1 MKSIKVEARIQK
13 DGDEFYNM
21 LKFLRRYEDKIINGS
36 IKLKKK
42 NVNEEINRFKY
53 INDKYIFSNVKKKI
67 KLKINGC
74 IKIKKGTPER
84 YYKQLVKKIL
94 HGNISINNKNINNIL
109 NYIEYIKYIKLCGNI
124 RMIKKNRTDE
134 NENENEKVSP
144 LLLKGHINKLR
155 YLKKENDVK
164 KERNKMSLR
173 KSSYNIEKK
182 EILDLTMKRYSHF
195 GSERYNNYNLK
206 NNSFYDNINVDHN
219 KIRKTK
225 VNKEKEK
232 NININIHRTNGSI
245 NNKLNNKEFSFA
257 LYPSSGDKIRDVD
270 EVQKKMNT
278 FKLNIPSS
286 IISKFNK
293 TNKTNMLEERK
304 SINYNLIKMR
314 QEFMYEPRNNDK
326 EKHNKIHLKGTI
338 NYIKSDNN
346 NNKKKNNSNSNSN
359 YYNNFH
365 SIKFMFRGKKKK
377 KIIKDK
383 ITDANY
389 ILCNEEKKKLLDLD
403 RYNNE
408 KNKSHETYVLSGNK
422 IYDKIDNKN
431 IFLDHSVFLNYNKK
445 GQKRLSSSSSSKNK
459 NINKST
465 YDETMLSMSD
475 VDDIDYFMH
484 IKEKNAI
491 KYKDYMN
498 KPKNKGQGN
507 ISIEE
512 KKSVLKIKMTEGQE
526 NIKEKKNYINDTKCK
541 INKKESNKYNNNNN
555 MSNIK
560 NKKFSSV
567 SRKLS
572 KPFSSSR
579 SGAIFN
585 LSNNKKENKNNKKK
599 RRIKLNNGNRYM
611 KKYVNKIM
619 NMSILRRNFNNVN
632 SSVFITHK
640 KCFDKPKKDTRVNDK
655 KCSNGVVET
664 VDKKESINK
673 LNVENNETQM
683 MKKCNKNEDI
693 GDNKDEDIDDNKND
707 DIEDNKNED
716 MNDNKNK
723 DMNDNKNEDM
733 DDNKNKDMD
742 DNKNEDMNDNKN
754 EDIDDN
760 KNDNIINLSTDKNIK
775 IGFYFEEAC
784 DIKQSNDKNIST
796 TNETKKMGSP
806 LKNNLL
812 TKKMGSPPKN
822 NLLTKKMGSPLM
834 NNMLT
839 KKMGSPLM
847 NNILTKKQ
855 GMLKQFAI
863 TKENMDITKK
873 EGVVLTMKKS
883 VSIKKDADIN
893 ISKDENVIEKNKV
906 NFTIKSVQNILS
918 KQLFKSKANPLI
930 INKSNDSQIVATN
943 KITVGVN
950 VPVKSSLF
958 KKDENEEK
966 NNSNNIEEEE
976 KKNVNMEKLILNEQE
991 ENYLNDKNINK
1002 AGLSKEDDVD
1012 IKEPVLTNTKEDIIK
1027 GEDQSISTNIVKEQH
1042 MKEEKINDN
1051 TMNDNTKNDNT
1062 KNDDT
1067 MNDKDKSDIIN
1078 KKNSLESVKEEITEK
1093 EMLDEK
1099 DKMVPQL
1106 LECNS
1111 LQNKDENIKDM
1122 KIENCDDHMK
1132 DNITNKNNN
1141 MFIKKINIKMVPM
1154 LNKKAI
1160 PKSKTLPVLLKNKIN
1175 ILKEKFTTNKKLS
1188 NDSIDKTESCN
1199 IKMDEHKEEEKQN
1212 IESERK
1218 IIKPSKSIHKMIN
1231 PGRHSFFNA
1240 NKLLNSIEVKIG
1252 EHNSKMNE
1260 KEEPIKM
1267 LSNSVSIIS
1276 DGKMDSLDKCGEEE
1290 KINDV
1295 KTDIDVNTHIDAD
1308 VSVDVNINVEENINQ
1323 SEKAK
1328 MVLKKGI
1335 PKLMMKFKAFPTK
1348 KMGIQNLEN
1357 NKKVNSLRSIKDD
1370 KTLEEKNDTSEKGD
1384 DNIEKRDDTIEKKND
1399 TSEKLD
1405 DTIEKKDDTSEKG
1418 EDTTEKTNEILNKQ
1432 CEEEVKNE
1440 IDNTLQD
1447 KDDTQHILKT
1457 TKIILMKKIPPKY
1470 NKMNTVKMGDIK
1482 FPNNMNKFINKF
1494 HMVKNLST
1502 LKEFPVKKL
1511 IKRDSNEENNS
1522 LEKIK
1527 VNEEKI
1533 NDADMEKEAD
1543 EDVIKVEE
1551 DLMNKK
1557 VNGET
1562 EIEMDKN
1569 VKDNMEKDDIQQDN
1583 MEKDN
1588 MEKDNMEKD
1597 NMEKDNMEK
1606 DNIEKDNIEK
1616 DNMEK
1621 DNMEKDN
1628 IEKDNMEKDNME
1640 KNNIQQDNIQ
1650 QDNSETSLNKN
1661 EEPNVVAESATIEN
1675 EQVDKIIPRSFSKS
1689 LSIPMKIPTIK
1700 ENMNKAKPTFWN
1712 KPKGK
1717 MFFLTKKEKSI
1728 SQAKEILRSLEKS
1741 NN

>member
-1 MKSIKVEARIQK
+1 MKSIKVEARIQQ

-42 NVNEEINRFKY
+42 NVNEEINRFKD
-53 INDKYIFSNVKKKI
+53 INDKYIFNNVKKKI
-67 KLKINGC
+67 KVKINGC

-134 NENENEKVSP
+134 NDIVSP

-164 KERNKMSLR
+164 KERNQMSLR

-206 NNSFYDNINVDHN
+206 NNSFYDNINLDHN

-232 NININIHRTNGSI
+232 NKNINVYRTNGNI
-245 NNKLNNKEFSFA
+245 KNKLNNNEFSSL
-257 LYPSSGDKIRDVD
+257 LYPSSNDKTRDVD
-270 EVQKKMNT
+270 ELQKKMNT

-346 NNKKKNNSNSNSN
+346 NSNNNYNYNSNNNNYNSN
-359 YYNNFH
+359 YYNNVH
-365 SIKFMFRGKKKK
+365 STKFMFRGKKKK
-377 KIIKDK
+377 KKYIKDK
-383 ITDANY
+383 FTDGNY
-389 ILCNEEKKKLLDLD
+389 ILCNEEKKILLDLD

-408 KNKSHETYVLSGNK
+408 TNKSHETYLLSGNK

-445 GQKRLSSSSSSKNK
+445 GPKRLSSLSFINNK

-512 KKSVLKIKMTEGQE
+512 EKSVLKIKMTKNQE
-526 NIKEKKNYINDTKCK
+526 NIKENKNYINDTKCK
-541 INKKESNKYNNNNN
+541 INKKESNSYNNNN

-585 LSNNKKENKNNKKK
+585 MSSNKKENKNNKKK
-599 RRIKLNNGNRYM
+599 RRTILNNGNRYM

-619 NMSILRRNFNNVN
+619 NMSILRRNSNNVN
-632 SSVFITHK
+632 SSVFLTHK
-640 KCFDKPKKDTRVNDK
+640 KCFDKPKKDTRMNDK
-655 KCSNGVVET
+655 KCSKGVLET

-683 MKKCNKNEDI
+683 MTKGNKNEDMV
-693 GDNKDEDIDDNKND
+693 
-707 DIEDNKNED
+707 DNKNED
-716 MNDNKNK
+716 MV
-723 DMNDNKNEDM
+723 DNKNEDM
-733 DDNKNKDMD
+733 DDNKNENID
-742 DNKNEDMNDNKN
+742 DNKNEN
-754 EDIDDN
+754 IDDN
-760 KNDNIINLSTDKNIK
+760 KNDNMEDNKNGNMEDNKNDNTIMLSKDKNIK
-775 IGFYFEEAC
+775 IGIYFEEPC

-796 TNETKKMGSP
+796 TNETKKIGSP
-806 LKNNLL
+806 LMNNIL

-822 NLLTKKMGSPLM
+822 NL
-834 NNMLT
+834 LT

-863 TKENMDITKK
+863 TKEKMDITKK
-873 EGVVLTMKKS
+873 EEVVLTMKKS
-883 VSIKKDADIN
+883 VSINKDAEIN
-893 ISKDENVIEKNKV
+893 ISKDENDIEKNKV

-918 KQLFKSKANPLI
+918 KQLFKSKGNPHI
-930 INKSNDSQIVATN
+930 INKSNDTPMVDTN

-950 VPVKSSLF
+950 MLVKSSLF

-966 NNSNNIEEEE
+966 NNSNNMGEEEE
-976 KKNVNMEKLILNEQE
+976 KKNVNMEKIILNEKE
-991 ENYLNDKNINK
+991 ENYLNDKSINK

-1027 GEDQSISTNIVKEQH
+1027 GEDQSISTNIEKEQD
-1042 MKEEKINDN
+1042 MKEEKMNDN
-1051 TMNDNTKNDNT
+1051 TMKDNTLNDN
-1062 KNDDT
+1062 T

-1078 KKNSLESVKEEITEK
+1078 KKNSLESVKEKIMEK

-1099 DKMVPQL
+1099 DKMAPQL

-1122 KIENCDDHMK
+1122 NIENSNDHMK

-1175 ILKEKFTTNKKLS
+1175 ILKENFTTNKKLS

-1199 IKMDEHKEEEKQN
+1199 IKMDEYKEEEKQN
-1212 IESERK
+1212 IESEKK
-1218 IIKPSKSIHKMIN
+1218 IINPTKSIHKMIN

-1260 KEEPIKM
+1260 NEEPKKM

-1295 KTDIDVNTHIDAD
+1295 KTDIDAD
-1308 VSVDVNINVEENINQ
+1308 VDVNVDVNINVQENKNQ

-1348 KMGIQNLEN
+1348 KMGIQNFEN

-1370 KTLEEKNDTSEKGD
+1370 KTLEEKNDTSEKRD
-1384 DNIEKRDDTIEKKND
+1384 DTIEKKDDTIEKRDDTIEKRDD
-1399 TSEKLD
+1399 TIEKRDDTIEKRDNTIEKKD
-1405 DTIEKKDDTSEKG
+1405 DTIEKKDDTSEKREGTSEKG

-1440 IDNTLQD
+1440 KDHTLQD
-1447 KDDTQHILKT
+1447 KEDTQHILKT
-1457 TKIILMKKIPPKY
+1457 TKVILMKKIPPKY
-1470 NKMNTVKMGDIK
+1470 NKMNMVKMGDIK

-1511 IKRDSNEENNS
+1511 IKKDSNEENNS

-1527 VNEEKI
+1527 VDEEKI
-1533 NDADMEKEAD
+1533 NDADMAKEAD
-1543 EDVIKVEE
+1543 EEVMKIEE

-1557 VNGET
+1557 VNDET

-1569 VKDNMEKDDIQQDN
+1569 VKDNIQQDN
-1583 MEKDN
+1583 IQQ
-1588 MEKDNMEKD
+1588 
-1597 NMEKDNMEK
+1597 
-1606 DNIEKDNIEK
+1606 DNIQQDDIEQ
-1616 DNMEK
+1616 DDMQQENMQ
-1621 DNMEKDN
+1621 
-1628 IEKDNMEKDNME
+1628 

-1650 QDNSETSLNKN
+1650 QDNSETSLNKK

-1675 EQVDKIIPRSFSKS
+1675 EPVDKIIPRSFSKS